1 MSSWE
6 IPYTSRNWK
15 HHRTKQRIF
24 QQAMFDS
31 AGKYYR
37 NGDKSNQHDWMDIGY
52 EWTFTKQWAIPQP
65 SETKENKVS
74 SFKKNRSA
82 LVRLPAIL
90 TIYKYME
97 VSINGDTPKWMV
109 WNGKSY

>member
-1 MSSWE
+1 
-6 IPYTSRNWK
+6 
-15 HHRTKQRIF
+15 
-24 QQAMFDS
+24 MFDS
-31 AGKYYR
+31 GGKYYR
-37 NGDKSNQHDWMDIGY
+37 NGDKSNKHDWMDIGY

-97 VSINGDTPKWMV
+97 VSINGDPPIAGWCVMENPIKIDDLGV
-109 WNGKSY
+109 PPF

>member
-74 SFKKNRSA
+74 SFKKKPKRLGSA
-82 LVRLPAIL
+82 SGHFNNIQ
-90 TIYKYME
+90 IYGGFHKWGY
-97 VSINGDTPKWMV
+97 PKMDGV
-109 WNGKSY
+109 